1 MMLHSFRSIVYNHHQ
16 DTDMKNLRA
25 ITKYIDV
32 KAFKPRPLDLQEEQS
47 LAKKLHLFAKNIN
60 KLSYT
65 FKFPR

>member
-1 MMLHSFRSIVYNHHQ
+1 
-16 DTDMKNLRA
+16 MKNLRA